1 MIDGHLTI
9 RSAWRA
15 TITGVLSCALV
26 CAPSTALLA
35 SDTPAGSGTT
45 SAASTVDHDTVL
57 PILLLR
63 CAVCH
68 GLRRQE
74 ADLDVRT
81 RAALLRGGKSGP
93 AIVPGRAE
101 DSLLI
106 KRLRA
111 QEMPPRKRLKPV
123 SVKPALPREIE
134 TLARW
139 IDAGA
144 PAAAR
149 TPDVATS
156 EPDPLVAAADRLFW
170 SFRTPCAPELPPWPP
185 AARPANPLDA
195 FVLRKLTDQQ
205 GTFSPAASRQALIR
219 RACYDLTGLPP

>member
-9 RSAWRA
+9 RSAWLA
-15 TITGVLSCALV
+15 TIAGALSCALG

-35 SDTPAGSGTT
+35 SDAPAGSETT
-45 SAASTVDHDTVL
+45 SAVSAVDHDTVL

-144 PAAAR
+144 PAAASR
-149 TPDVATS
+149 PIRWM
-156 EPDPLVAAADRLFW
+156 PLCCADSPNSRL
-170 SFRTPCAPELPPWPP
+170 RLRHLP
-185 AARPANPLDA
+185 AARRSSVGP
-195 FVLRKLTDQQ
+195 VT
-205 GTFSPAASRQALIR
+205 T
-219 RACYDLTGLPP
+219 